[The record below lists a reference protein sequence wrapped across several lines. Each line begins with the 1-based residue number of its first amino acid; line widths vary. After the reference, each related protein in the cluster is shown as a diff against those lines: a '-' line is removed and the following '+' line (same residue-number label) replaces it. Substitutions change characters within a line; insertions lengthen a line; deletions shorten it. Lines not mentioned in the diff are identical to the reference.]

1 MDVTET
7 NMVYLIYIIM
17 KNFNT
22 HSTIIVLLMIY
33 QVYLNILKLITIH
46 YASSIVDKLGR
57 PIVNN
62 RLNKANKWSYVESLV
77 EVYYYKIY
85 S

>member
-22 HSTIIVLLMIY
+22 HSTIDS
-33 QVYLNILKLITIH
+33 ITNDLSGIFKYIKINNNT

-57 PIVNN
+57 PIVKN
-62 RLNKANKWSYVESLV
+62 RLNKANK
-77 EVYYYKIY
+77 
-85 S
+85 